1 MQMTLLKKFA
11 FGAMA
16 LGACVALSPAYA
28 EEEAEAKPAAESED
42 VAAVAAKPEA
52 FFYPLI
58 RCHLID
64 GCNVQV
70 LKPGTSEWVDAEEGR
85 FYLNGST
92 FRVVESVEGA
102 PMRAEF
108 AFGAK
113 SMLKAS
119 VLWS

>member
-1 MQMTLLKKFA
+1 MQMTLLKKLA

-16 LGACVALSPAYA
+16 LCACVALSPAYA

-92 FRVVESVEGA
+92 FPFLARRSAWRRPSRGRLCA
-102 PMRAEF
+102 PSSRL
-108 AFGAK
+108 GP
-113 SMLKAS
+113 SRC
-119 VLWS
+119 